1 MPTVG
6 KKKFPYTEAG
16 KKAAAAAASAKGARK
31 MAKEMA
37 EAPIEGGDAL
47 NPVEASRRRFRP
59 PVENT
64 GPKTKAVR
72 SRRKASYTP
81 PAETLVPAWKKR
93 EARRDRMA
101 EKRRRR

>member
-16 KKAAAAAASAKGARK
+16 KKAAAAAAASANKARN
-31 MAKEMA
+31 MAKEWA
-37 EAPIEGGDAL
+37 EAPIEGGNDPRL
-47 NPVEASRRRFRP
+47 RP
-59 PVENT
+59 PVENA

-72 SRRKASYTP
+72 RRRKTSYTP

-101 EKRRRR
+101 ENRRRSY

>member
-16 KKAAAAAASAKGARK
+16 KKAAAAAASSAKVAK
-31 MAKEMA
+31 KVAKKTAKEWA
-37 EAPIEGGDAL
+37 EAPIEGGNDPRL
-47 NPVEASRRRFRP
+47 RP
-59 PVENT
+59 PVENA

-72 SRRKASYTP
+72 RRRKTSYTP

-101 EKRRRR
+101 ENRRRSY

>member
-1 MPTVG
+1 MVG

-16 KKAAAAAASAKGARK
+16 KKAAAAASS
-31 MAKEMA
+31 
-37 EAPIEGGDAL
+37 APIEGGDAL
-47 NPVEASRRRFRP
+47 NPKEASRRRFRS

-72 SRRKASYTP
+72 GRRKASYTP